1 MIRRTLSG
9 MTAGLLMAM
18 GANDLVAQ
26 SARVGSTP
34 MRRVVAAATLAAA
47 SVTLALAQTTT
58 PRSLLQQVDHLVY
71 ATPDLDL
78 GIAAI
83 EKRIGVRAT
92 AGGQHP
98 GLGTRNALIAL
109 GPASYLEII
118 GPDPD
123 QPKPAGPRRFGLDEL
138 KSPRLLTWV
147 AKGAELDALVAKAKA
162 GGVALGAVLPGS
174 RKRPD
179 GVVLS
184 WRYTDPNTVLADR
197 LVPFFID
204 WGQSPHPSAT
214 AAPGATLVQLR
225 AEHPD
230 PDRAQKLIDALGLD
244 LRVSRGSAVTLIATI
259 DGPRGRV
266 ELR

>member
-1 MIRRTLSG
+1 MIRRTLS
-9 MTAGLLMAM
+9 
-18 GANDLVAQ
+18 LVVTVTLAIASIALTLAQ
-26 SARVGSTP
+26 SAKTP
-34 MRRVVAAATLAAA
+34 
-47 SVTLALAQTTT
+47 
-58 PRSLLQQVDHLVY
+58 PLLQRIDHLVY

-78 GIAAI
+78 GISTI
-83 EKRIGVRAT
+83 EKRLGVRAT

-98 GLGTRNALIAL
+98 GLGTRNALAAL
-109 GPASYLEII
+109 GPTSYLEII
-118 GPDPD
+118 GPDPA

-147 AKGAELDALVAKAKA
+147 AKSTDLDALVTKARA

-204 WGQSPHPSAT
+204 WGNSPHPSAT
-214 AAPGATLVQLR
+214 AARGATLVELR
-225 AEHPD
+225 AEHPE
-230 PDRAQKLIDALGLD
+230 PERAQKMLDALGLG
-244 LRVSRGSAVTLIATI
+244 LRVSQGPAAALIATI
-259 DGPRGRV
+259 DAPRGRV